1 MVNPVLKMSFFLL
14 IISFFLMTLA
24 AGYLTGISMKYF
36 AISTK
41 NHFLAFFHGVINFF
55 QVF

>member
-1 MVNPVLKMSFFLL
+1 MVNPVLKMSLLL
-14 IISFFLMTLA
+14 IISFLFMTLA

-41 NHFLAFFHGVINFF
+41 NHFLAFFRGVINFF